1 MKKRISTILLVLVLI
16 SNAWSQ
22 LLPVRSDNLWGYSDM
37 QGHLKISYQYHD
49 ANFFSENIGRVR
61 QNGLYGFID
70 NEGSWVIK
78 NIYINASDFSDGFS
92 LVTDT
97 NYQQYF
103 INNKGEQVIQLPE
116 GIAFAEPFV
125 NGFSKISKLYI
136 QIRST
141 VEEPRYHMGF
151 MNVNGK
157 IVVDPMFD
165 DVSDFDKQGIS
176 RVVLDKKMGVINTQ
190 NQVIVKPQYIYIGPF
205 VDEVAI
211 IQKGDHYGYINNKG
225 KVIIKPRFDNA
236 GDFGDGFAPIMVD
249 SMWGFIDTKGKVVI
263 KPKYDYAESY
273 SEGMAGVVLNRKW
286 GMVNAKGEMVIRNIF
301 QDYAPFC
308 EGLAAVK
315 MKDMWGYI
323 DKTGNL
329 VVMPQYN
336 IVGSFKDKVS
346 LVENDEN
353 AIYINQNGTPIF
365 TYNVKKVK
373 IQDKKKEYYWNN
385 IERKYEEEAK
395 EFIKNKKVN
404 QKK

>member
-1 MKKRISTILLVLVLI
+1 MKKRITSILLILVLV
-16 SNAWSQ
+16 SSAWAQ
-22 LLPVRSDNLWGYSDM
+22 LLPVRNDNLWGYADTK
-37 QGHLKISYQYHD
+37 GHLKISYLYHD
-49 ANFFSENIGRVR
+49 ANFFSENLGRVR

-70 NEGSWVIK
+70 LEGNLVIK
-78 NIYINASDFSDGFS
+78 NIYINASDFTDGFS

-103 INNKGEQVIQLPE
+103 INTKGEQAIQVPE
-116 GIAFAEPFV
+116 GIAFVEPFV
-125 NGFSKISKLYI
+125 NGYSKISKLYI
-136 QIRST
+136 QKRTT

-151 MNVNGK
+151 MNTQGI
-157 IVVDPMFD
+157 IVVEPKYD

-190 NQVIVKPQYIYIGPF
+190 SLEIVKPQYIYIGPF
-205 VDEVAI
+205 VDDIAI
-211 IQKGDHYGYINNKG
+211 FQKGDHYGYLNSKG

-249 SMWGFIDTKGKVVI
+249 SLWGFIDTKGKVVI
-263 KPKYDYAESY
+263 KPKYDYAESF

-286 GMVNAKGEMVIRNIF
+286 GMIDTKGDMLIRNIF

-315 MKDMWGYI
+315 MKDLWGYI

-365 TYNVKKVK
+365 SYNVKKLK

-385 IERKYEEEAK
+385 VERKYEAEAQ
-395 EFIKNKKVN
+395 EYIKNKKAN